1 MFLDEMAK
9 EAKNIITT
17 ICEEQCTMS
26 DKVGSKMKWWY
37 MYKFVFDEC
46 ASPYIFMQLLP
57 KHCALLISQVITR
70 KRKDKNKKNG
80 FEIEKPGIETYRKTR
95 ENLTT
100 YVKQ

>member
-1 MFLDEMAK
+1 MFLEEMAK

-26 DKVGSKMKWWY
+26 DKVRQLIILFLNWLYSFLTE
-37 MYKFVFDEC
+37 FVFV
-46 ASPYIFMQLLP
+46 QLLP

-100 YVKQ
+100 YVDE